1 MPSANGDKCCANRCP
16 LAARATWPRKPP
28 CCCCC
33 CCCIYCLFL
42 GATPS
47 AAIIPLNGCCPCSP
61 PRSASSCHPRSSP
74 PLPKSSL
81 PWSPT
86 PQVWGMGLW
95 VRLEWR
101 VKPWSGRVG
110 SPTVTLGLRLVC
122 VWPSEGQSAMPW
134 SFPTLVWRLLRGF
147 QAGNPNWDLRLKMV
161 PRGRLCAP
169 PHPARSKVPP
179 HSAAKLRKLSANV
192 GRFAASACLRC
203 SAPRP
208 QACCHGRSTESM
220 AAISEK
226 HIHRDETLGWG
237 GTSGRETV
245 LRGRFPSGRAE
256 RYCSTSLRS
265 STAYNRDAELPAPPS
280 ATRTHGCTAACLG
293 QSDQRWGEAFWT
305 QLTIATRNYP
315 PRRQQ
320 RARTV
325 AWWLVWDNL
334 TSDGGRRFWTWR
346 T

>member
-1 MPSANGDKCCANRCP
+1 MLLLLLLLLLQLLPFFGCNAIGCNYS
-16 LAARATWPRKPP
+16 LEWVLSLLPP
-28 CCCCC
+28 P
-33 CCCIYCLFL
+33 FRFVV
-42 GATPS
+42 S
-47 AAIIPLNGCCPCSP
+47 SP
-61 PRSASSCHPRSSP
+61 FFPP

-265 STAYNRDAELPAPPS
+265 STAYNRDAELPA
-280 ATRTHGCTAACLG
+280 L
-293 QSDQRWGEAFWT
+293 
-305 QLTIATRNYP
+305 
-315 PRRQQ
+315 RQQ

-325 AWWLVWDNL
+325 ARRLVWDNL
-334 TSDGGRRFWTWR
+334 TSDGGRRFGHSLQSRRGITR
-346 T
+346 PAVSNEHARLHGGLFGTI